1 MRLALP
7 QTIKAQLSSVV
18 LLILFSVAVFAISF
32 QRSFSELETLD
43 GASVEILKSQTSVLM
58 LRRHEKDFMARKE
71 AKYKDRF
78 ENEYGALT
86 QKLLTAKAKLNAL
99 DMEGHEA
106 IDAMLYKLEKYHR
119 DFEALVDQ
127 RMEIGASF
135 DSGLKGTAREASHR
149 VEREIQKVE
158 NDMLYNK
165 LLMLRRHEKDFLLRS
180 DTQYVDKFNALMDE
194 LSPAIATS
202 DMPASNRLIMETALR
217 EYHKTFN
224 ALAAGMEDVGLT
236 PQSGLHGSLRA
247 SVQEA
252 ERQMKALS
260 EDLVTAI
267 DIREKSV
274 TKRLTLIGGALA
286 IVVCLTLGLI
296 TRLVTH
302 KVSVANALMKKI
314 AEGES
319 SLRVRMNLSGKDELS
334 EMASY
339 FNQFIG
345 NLQHTMEKIAGISSE
360 LSSNARRSLTMASD
374 TAINAEKQRS
384 ESDSVS
390 TAMTEMTATSREI
403 AESVSTAA
411 NVAKELQDSAQTG
424 RAVNSETSAKANQ
437 LSESMRSASDNM
449 QRLNADSEEIGSVI
463 DVIRSI
469 TEQTNLLAL
478 NAAIEA
484 ARAGDQGR
492 GFAVVADQVRELAM
506 KTHQSTDEIT
516 KIIEQLQGGIRHS
529 VDLMNESSEM
539 ASISVEQ
546 AREGASVMAAMV
558 SQIEDIAGQNLQ
570 IATASEEQT
579 VVTESVDRNII
590 AIVELAEH
598 TANAAKKSNVSAS
611 AIEQLANELDKLVGT
626 FTGQSQPQQRQE
638 KENGEQVDLELAR
651 A

>member
-71 AKYKDRF
+71 AKYKERF
-78 ENEYGALT
+78 ENEYSALT

-135 DSGLKGTAREASHR
+135 DLGLKGTARAASHR
-149 VEREIQKVE
+149 VEREIQKVD

-202 DMPASNRLIMETALR
+202 NMPASNRLIIETALR

-224 ALAAGMEDVGLT
+224 TLAAGMEDIGLT

-319 SLRVRMNLSGKDELS
+319 SLRVRMNLRGKDELS

-345 NLQHTMEKIAGISSE
+345 SLQHTMEKIAGISSE

-374 TAINAEKQRS
+374 TATNAEKQRS

-516 KIIEQLQGGIRHS
+516 KIIEQLQNGIRHS
-529 VDLMNESSEM
+529 VDLMNQSSEM

-579 VVTESVDRNII
+579 VVTESVDRNIV

-598 TANAAKKSNVSAS
+598 TANAAKKSNLSAS

-626 FTGQSQPQQRQE
+626 FTGQSQPQPRQE
-638 KENGEQVDLELAR
+638 KETGEQVDLELAR

>member
-626 FTGQSQPQQRQE
+626 FTGQSQPQPRQQT
-638 KENGEQVDLELAR
+638 ENGEQVDLELAR

>member
-1 MRLALP
+1 MRMALP

-18 LLILFSVAVFAISF
+18 ILILLSVAVFAISF

-43 GASVEILKSQTSVLM
+43 GASVDILKSQTSVLM

-71 AKYKDRF
+71 AKYKERF
-78 ENEYGALT
+78 DTEYDALT
-86 QKLLTAKAKLNAL
+86 QKLVTAKLKLNSL
-99 DMEGHEA
+99 EIEGHEA
-106 IDAMLYKLEKYHR
+106 IDAMLYKLEKYQR
-119 DFEALVDQ
+119 DFSALVNQ
-127 RMEIGASF
+127 RLEIGASH
-135 DSGLKGTAREASHR
+135 DLGLKGTTRAASHR
-149 VEREIQKVE
+149 VEREILKVD

-194 LSPAIATS
+194 LSPAITTS

-224 ALAAGMEDVGLT
+224 TLATGMEEVGLT
-236 PQSGLHGSLRA
+236 PQIGLHGSLRA

-252 ERQMKALS
+252 ERQMRALS
-260 EDLVTAI
+260 EHLVTAI

-286 IVVCLTLGLI
+286 IIVCLTLGLI

-319 SLRVRMNLSGKDELS
+319 SLRVRMNLRGKDELS

-374 TAINAEKQRS
+374 TATNAEKQRA

-424 RAVNSETSAKANQ
+424 RAVNGETSAKANQ

-449 QRLNADSEEIGSVI
+449 QRLNADSKEIGSVI

-516 KIIEQLQGGIRHS
+516 KIIEQLQNGIRHS
-529 VDLMNESSEM
+529 VDLMNQSSEM

-570 IATASEEQT
+570 IAAASEEQT
-579 VVTESVDRNII
+579 MVTESVDRNII

-598 TANAAKKSNVSAS
+598 TASAAKKSNLSAS
-611 AIEQLANELDKLVGT
+611 AIEQLANELDRLVGT
-626 FTGQSQPQQRQE
+626 FTGQSKPQAIST
-638 KENGEQVDLELAR
+638 KDSNENVSMALAR